1 MKHMT
6 PQQFPWSDP
15 ETGDCPVAQTLRML
29 GGKHGPRILH
39 CLTGG
44 ELHFLE
50 LSRMLEGIS
59 RKVLKDQLRV
69 FEENGLILR
78 VPKQDARQRVGYS
91 LSKKGCALGSIL
103 SLLYDWS
110 QDYK

>member
-6 PQQFPWSDP
+6 PQQFLWSDSK
-15 ETGDCPVAQTLRML
+15 TDDCPVAQTLRML

-39 CLTGG
+39 CLLSG
-44 ELHFLE
+44 EMHFLE
-50 LSRMLEGIS
+50 LYRMLEGIS
-59 RKVLKDQLRV
+59 RKVLKDQLRK

-78 VPKQDARQRVGYS
+78 VPKHDARQRVGYS
-91 LSKKGCALGSIL
+91 LSKKGCALGPIL
-103 SLLYDWS
+103 SLLFDWS